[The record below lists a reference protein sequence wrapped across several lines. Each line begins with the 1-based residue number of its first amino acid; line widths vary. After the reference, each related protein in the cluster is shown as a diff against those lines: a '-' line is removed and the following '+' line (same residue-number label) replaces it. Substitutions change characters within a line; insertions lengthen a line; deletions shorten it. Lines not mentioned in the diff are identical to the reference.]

1 MTQASKESES
11 SPEGQA
17 ELEGNIPGIP
27 GDCAPW
33 ASVQYLLHP
42 HIFFMQLELNWGK
55 WCMHKVIHCIF
66 ANKLNDHQLMTSRIN
81 SESYAYMN
89 TLPLFLRRKV

>member
-27 GDCAPW
+27 GDCAP
-33 ASVQYLLHP
+33 
-42 HIFFMQLELNWGK
+42 
-55 WCMHKVIHCIF
+55 
-66 ANKLNDHQLMTSRIN
+66 
-81 SESYAYMN
+81 
-89 TLPLFLRRKV
+89 